1 MVRLTAFRCVTLK
14 PFDGQLHCR
23 IFGGKHRSRFMDRVL
38 VGPEWC
44 GTNFRVCFKI
54 PDRVAECDGVT
65 FGVQLVQGSSVTGAA
80 SKNFEGLI
88 SPHQ

>member
-1 MVRLTAFRCVTLK
+1 
-14 PFDGQLHCR
+14 
-23 IFGGKHRSRFMDRVL
+23 
-38 VGPEWC
+38 
-44 GTNFRVCFKI
+44 
-54 PDRVAECDGVT
+54 VAECDGVT